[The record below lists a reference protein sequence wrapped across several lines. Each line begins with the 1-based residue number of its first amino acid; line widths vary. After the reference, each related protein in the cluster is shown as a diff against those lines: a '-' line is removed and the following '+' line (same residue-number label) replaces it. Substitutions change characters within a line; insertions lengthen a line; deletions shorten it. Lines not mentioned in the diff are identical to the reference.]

1 LTSPH
6 RDQVKAVFS
15 DALELPPEARRDFL
29 DRSCGTDEDLR
40 AEIESLLAGE
50 QAAPDAFMQ
59 SPAFRPVDSMEGG
72 PAPSPGVIPLRIG
85 RYVVLRKLGEGG
97 MGVVFEAR
105 QENPAR
111 TVAVKLIRSILATSN
126 VRRRFEKEAQL
137 LGQLQHP
144 GIATVYEAGTAE
156 VVFDNGT
163 AVAQSFFAMEL
174 VQGVP
179 LHDYAAR
186 AKLDLRGILELFLQV
201 CDAVR
206 HAHERG
212 VIHRDL
218 KPPNILVDGGGLAKI
233 LDFGVARLMDADA
246 RATTLQTD
254 AGQLVGT
261 LQYMSP
267 EQVQGTGQDV
277 DARVDVY
284 ALGVILYQLLSRRTP
299 LDLQGRSIPDAA
311 RMIQESEPTRLGSIH
326 RALRGDLET
335 IVEKAIEKS
344 RDRRYDSATALAAD
358 IRRYLNDEPII
369 ARPATSWYQFQKF
382 ARRNK
387 GLVAGT
393 ALAGLA
399 LTAGLIVATQQA
411 VVARNALA
419 LAEQRE
425 QFSLHAALRANI
437 IAAAAAVDN
446 QDIALARRSLDAIPE
461 RLRKWEWH
469 YLRNALDHSLLTIPV
484 ESAMQVRELLFLYQV
499 DTPIITTRTGTTV
512 RSWNATSGAE
522 IAPFAPAIVPAD
534 DGTSAL
540 ISKQIGPGPDQLL
553 TSPDQRFVVWAK
565 RDEVYRWDRQNPTV
579 ESIRPERPGTGIDR
593 MALAPDGTVAFAAA
607 IRDKPAL
614 WPLGS
619 AKLVPI
625 PLPAGFVRSVAF
637 TPDGTRVVGG
647 LQDTLVQVW
656 DARTLEVVGVARG
669 HEHAVSDVA
678 YRPDGRVLASVSL
691 DRTVRLWDAATMAPI
706 AVLHG
711 HERVILRVAFSP
723 DGCRLATLGDDGMI
737 RIWDAQAA
745 AEPGVLVGHK
755 GIVYPVA
762 FSPDGTIMAS
772 AGWDRTVRVWNADD
786 FSPIRTLSVDAPVV
800 TALAINSTSDRIAA
814 STTRGYFAWNL
825 TTGEALTSPN
835 SAGLVPLPTL
845 PIRALDFGSDGTTVI
860 LPWEI
865 ETGTALAW
873 NTTTGAVER
882 LNSARPIAKGTRFIS
897 PSKSHAALYQ
907 PPADPTN
914 QSREAR
920 SDSGPLLRVMELASG
935 RSTELPPISG
945 LFAFDPSS
953 QATTKLAARL
963 DENQSVVGLWDLS
976 TGEKFGELKGHA
988 GEVYGLAYSPD
999 GTRIATA
1006 GRDSL
1011 RLWDAATGEEIIEL
1025 RGHRSFVWS
1034 VVFSPDG
1041 SRLASGS
1048 GDGTVRVWDA
1058 RPRDTSRHS
1067 PITRIDH

>member
-1 LTSPH
+1 LTSPQ
-6 RDQVKAVFS
+6 REQVKAIFGE
-15 DALELPPEARRDFL
+15 ALELPPELRRDFL
-29 DRSCGTDEDLR
+29 DRSCGTDAVLR
-40 AEIESLLAGE
+40 AEIESLLAAE
-50 QAAPDAFMQ
+50 PAASNAFMQ
-59 SPAFRPVDSMEGG
+59 SPAFRPGNQMDGSTV
-72 PAPSPGVIPLRIG
+72 PSPGIIPLRIG

-105 QENPAR
+105 QENPVR
-111 TVAVKLIRSILATSN
+111 TVAVKLIRSILATPG

-156 VVFDNGT
+156 VVFDVGA

-179 LHDYAAR
+179 LHDFAVR
-186 AKLDLRGILELFLQV
+186 EKLDIRGILELFIQV

-206 HAHERG
+206 HAHDRG
-212 VIHRDL
+212 VVHRDL
-218 KPPNILVDGGGLAKI
+218 KPSNILVDGAGLAKI
-233 LDFGVARLMDADA
+233 LDFGVARLTDADA

-267 EQVQGTGQDV
+267 EQVQGTGLDI
-277 DARVDVY
+277 DARADVY

-299 LDLQGRSIPDAA
+299 LDLQGRSIPEAA
-311 RMIQESEPTRLGSIH
+311 RMIQETDPTRLGSID

-335 IVEKAIEKS
+335 IVEKSIEKD
-344 RDRRYDSATALAAD
+344 RARRYTSAAALAAD
-358 IRRYLNDEPII
+358 IQRYLDDEPIV
-369 ARPATSWYQFQKF
+369 ARPATSWYQLQKF

-387 GLVAGT
+387 GLVAGA

-399 LTAGLIVATQQA
+399 LTVGLIVAAQQA

-425 QFSLHAALRANI
+425 QVSLRAAVRANI

-446 QDIALARRSLDAIPE
+446 HDIALARRSLDAIPE
-461 RLRKWEWH
+461 GLRKWEWR
-469 YLRNALDHSLLTIPV
+469 YLRNALDHSLLTIPLAGV
-484 ESAMQVRELLFLYQV
+484 LQVRELLFLHR
-499 DTPIITTRTGTTV
+499 DNTLIITTRSGTTV

-522 IAPFAPAIVPAD
+522 VAPYFPSSVAVGEAAE
-534 DGTSAL
+534 S
-540 ISKQIGPGPDQLL
+540 ISDPVGPEPDQRL
-553 TSPDQRFVVWAK
+553 SSADQRFVVWAK
-565 RDEVYRWDRQNPTV
+565 DDEVFRWDRQNQNV
-579 ESIRPERPGTGIDR
+579 ESIRPERAGTGIDR
-593 MALAPDGTVAFAAA
+593 MAVAPDGTVAFAAA

-614 WPLGS
+614 WPVGS
-619 AKLVPI
+619 ANLVPI
-625 PLPAGFVRSVAF
+625 PLLAGFVRSITY
-637 TPDGTRVVGG
+637 TPDGTRIVGG

-678 YRPDGRVLASVSL
+678 YSPDGRVLASVSL
-691 DRTVRLWDAATMAPI
+691 DRTVRLWDAATLAPI
-706 AVLHG
+706 TVLHG
-711 HERVILRVAFSP
+711 HERVIFRAAFSP
-723 DGCRLATLGDDGMI
+723 DSRRLATQADDGTI

-745 AEPGVLVGHK
+745 AEPGVLVGHQ

-762 FSPDGTIMAS
+762 FSPEGTIMAS
-772 AGWDRTVRVWNADD
+772 AGWDRTVRIWNADD
-786 FSPIRTLSVDAPVV
+786 FSPIRTLAVDAPVV
-800 TALAINSTSDRIAA
+800 TALAINATSDRIAA
-814 STTRGYFAWNL
+814 STTRGCFAWNL
-825 TTGEALTSPN
+825 TTGETLSSPDSASLGSLAMIPVRTLTF
-835 SAGLVPLPTL
+835 A
-845 PIRALDFGSDGTTVI
+845 ADGSTVL
-860 LPWEI
+860 LPWEVGDN
-865 ETGTALAW
+865 GTLAW

-882 LNSARPIAKGTRFIS
+882 WDRARLSNESDPFVS
-897 PSKSHAALYQ
+897 PSKSHGVAYQ
-907 PPADPTN
+907 LPPDPTT
-914 QSREAR
+914 QPRPAR

-945 LFAFDPSS
+945 PFAFDSAS
-953 QATTKLAARL
+953 QATTKLASRL
-963 DENQSVVGLWDLS
+963 DENQSVVGVWNLT
-976 TGEKFGELKGHA
+976 TGEKLAELKGHA

-999 GTRIATA
+999 GSRIATA

-1011 RLWDAATGEEIIEL
+1011 RLWDAATGEEIVEL

-1034 VVFSPDG
+1034 VAFSPDG
-1041 SRLASGS
+1041 TRLISGS
-1048 GDGTVRVWDA
+1048 GDGTVRVWDT
-1058 RPRDTSRHS
+1058 RPRDTGWHS